1 LNNNDIFVS
10 TALKGM
16 SKNEIKKY
24 KFSGS
29 LFKIKTNIKGIQP
42 KSFKI

>member
-1 LNNNDIFVS
+1 MILLARF
-10 TALKGM
+10 LKGM
-16 SKNEIKKY
+16 NKNEIKKY

-29 LFKIKTNIKGIQP
+29 LFKIKANIKGIQP